1 MIASPGSSEIAT
13 PHGVAGWVRA
23 LGSPEIPVLAG
34 TAGVLEDMRLVEDD
48 VDARGIAS
56 AIGRDPLMTLK
67 VLAYA
72 STQGS
77 NHRLTDAETVVEAL
91 VLMGITPFF
100 RAFGLQPTVEDRL
113 AAHAEAL
120 AGLRRVLARADRAAR
135 FAAAFA
141 VHRAD
146 HDAVVL
152 HEAAQLHD
160 FAEMLLWLHAPAL
173 ALEIRRRQGADPTL
187 RSAAVQRELLGA
199 ELNDIQH
206 ALMQQWR
213 LPEIL
218 VRITDDRHAENS
230 QVRNVLLAIRVAR
243 HTTDGWDNPAVPDDV
258 RDIAALLRLNEAS
271 TLAFLHEVDAQ
282 D

>member
-1 MIASPGSSEIAT
+1 MARRATVIGSGPNGLSAA
-13 PHGVAGWVRA
+13 VALARAGYEVR
-23 LGSPEIPVLAG
+23 
-34 TAGVLEDMRLVEDD
+34 VLE
-48 VDARGIAS
+48 A
-56 AIGRDPLMTLK
+56 
-67 VLAYA
+67 A
-72 STQGS
+72 STVGGGIRTAALTLPGFRHDVGS
-77 NHRLTDAETVVEAL
+77 AVHPAALTS
-91 VLMGITPFF
+91 PFF
-100 RAFGLQPTVEDRL
+100 RAFGSQPSEEDRL
-113 AAHAEAL
+113 ASHPEAL
-120 AGLRRVLARADRAAR
+120 AGLQRVLARADRAAR

-173 ALEIRRRQGADPTL
+173 ALEIRRRQAADPAL
-187 RSAAVQRELLGA
+187 RSAIVQRELLGA

-243 HTTDGWDNPAVPDDV
+243 HTMDGWDNPAVPDDV
-258 RDIAALLRLNEAS
+258 RDIATLLRLNEAS
-271 TLAFLHEVDAQ
+271 ALAFLHEVDAQ